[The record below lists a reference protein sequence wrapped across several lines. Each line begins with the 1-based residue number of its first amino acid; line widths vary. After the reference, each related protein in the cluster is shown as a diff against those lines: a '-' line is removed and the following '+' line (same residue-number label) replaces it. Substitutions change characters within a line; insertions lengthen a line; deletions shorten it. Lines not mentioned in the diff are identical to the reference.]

1 MNHVHGRVRLR
12 HVPRAAMSLQRGLTL
27 VELMFTIFIMAVLA
41 MLSIPSWRDAS
52 LGSRLTATANS
63 LHGSIQIARSEAIKA
78 NTPIKLCASSD
89 GATCAA
95 GGDWDQGWIVVREL
109 LDEDGDV
116 VDTDVL
122 QSEPAQTNS
131 FKVVEASGLLSLDFQ
146 PIGVGASAASFTV
159 CREEPVGNQE
169 RLISVTAT
177 GSAYISTP
185 DEAGPCPPVAPEP
198 PPEPEP
204 GP

>member
-1 MNHVHGRVRLR
+1 MR
-12 HVPRAAMSLQRGLTL
+12 HAAVPAGNRQRGMTL

-41 MLSIPSWRDAS
+41 MLSVPSWRDAS

-78 NTPIKLCASSD
+78 NRPITLCASAD
-89 GATCAA
+89 GETCAA
-95 GGDWDQGWIVVREL
+95 AGDWDQGWIVLREL

-122 QSEPAQTNS
+122 HSEPAQTNS
-131 FKVVEASGLLSLDFQ
+131 FKVVEASDLLELDFQ

-159 CREEPVGNQE
+159 CREEPVGSQE
-169 RLISVTAT
+169 RQISVTAT

-185 DEAGPCPPVAPEP
+185 DEPGPCPPVAPEP
-198 PPEPEP
+198 PP